1 MEGGDGRFLAAMLG
15 AGTREHAANL
25 ADQRAL
31 DEVDG
36 ASQGIEVP

>member
-1 MEGGDGRFLAAMLG
+1 MPDRNTMKCRVRFGNGQNGLALF
-15 AGTREHAANL
+15 
-25 ADQRAL
+25 